1 MSIEFRRRGKN
12 WFTAMGVLFII
23 MGLIVIARNLII
35 WGPEF
40 VLDFLLNSEARNLII
55 WGPDF
60 VLDFLLNSE
69 ITNEKISFGMFAF
82 GGFMIILGFRKY
94 D

>member
-1 MSIEFRRRGKN
+1 MSHEFRRRGKN

-23 MGLIVIARNLII
+23 MGLIVITRNLII
-35 WGPEF
+35 WGPE
-40 VLDFLLNSEARNLII
+40 
-55 WGPDF
+55 F

-82 GGFMIILGFRKY
+82 GGFMIFLGFRKH

>member
-1 MSIEFRRRGKN
+1 MSYEFRRRGKN

-40 VLDFLLNSEARNLII
+40 VLDFLLNSE
-55 WGPDF
+55 
-60 VLDFLLNSE
+60 

-82 GGFMIILGFRKY
+82 GGFMIILGFRKHN
-94 D
+94 

>member
-1 MSIEFRRRGKN
+1 
-12 WFTAMGVLFII
+12 

-35 WGPEF
+35 WGPE
-40 VLDFLLNSEARNLII
+40 
-55 WGPDF
+55 F

-82 GGFMIILGFRKY
+82 GGFMIILGFRKH